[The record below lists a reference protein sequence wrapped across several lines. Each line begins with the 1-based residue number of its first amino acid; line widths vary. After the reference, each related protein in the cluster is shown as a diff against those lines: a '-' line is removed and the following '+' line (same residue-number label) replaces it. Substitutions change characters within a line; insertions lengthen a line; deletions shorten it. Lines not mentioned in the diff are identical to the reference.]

1 MISATATEWATAA
14 ACRGAQRE
22 AFFPPNAIER
32 REERLEREAVAKRI
46 CAGCAVLDQCLE
58 LAVRN
63 HEIHGIWGG
72 LNEEERRVLLHC
84 GQPTP
89 LVGE

>member
-1 MISATATEWATAA
+1 MTTTTTDWAAAA

-32 REERLEREAVAKRI
+32 KEERLEREAVAKRI
-46 CAGCAVLDQCLE
+46 CAGCSVQIACLE
-58 LAVRN
+58 LALRN

-72 LNEEERRVLLHC
+72 MNEEERRLFSRSIPSSQVA
-84 GQPTP
+84 
-89 LVGE
+89 ED

>member
-1 MISATATEWATAA
+1 MASSIEWANAA

-22 AFFPPNAIER
+22 AFFPPNALER

-46 CAGCAVLDQCLE
+46 CAGCSVSDLCLD
-58 LAVRN
+58 LALRN

-72 LNEEERRVLLHC
+72 LNEEERRTL
-84 GQPTP
+84 QRSA
-89 LVGE
+89 

>member
-1 MISATATEWATAA
+1 MSLTTMEWATSA

-22 AFFPPNAIER
+22 AFYPPNSIER

-46 CAGCAVLDQCLE
+46 CAGCAVLDECLD

-72 LNEEERRVLLHC
+72 LNEEERRVFLRLS
-84 GQPTP
+84 PTSP
-89 LVGE
+89 VVGD